1 MFEYIKADLARFK
14 EEGGG
19 SPLRILARGLVS
31 QGFQAILVY
40 RFFRWF
46 FVRGIPTQPFRFII
60 ERLTEIMTGISIPA
74 ETDIGKGLRIHHF
87 GGIIFHSHTKM
98 GEHCTVYHGVTF
110 GDKGGAG
117 EPPTIGNNVLV
128 GAGAKVLG
136 EITIGDNVKIGAN
149 AVVVASVPNNA
160 IVGGVPAKIIGENT
174 KDIWTMKAPKT
185 TINVMQCRSTYTT
198 GGGPDKTVLLM
209 AERSNKEKFRHVL
222 MYMRGANDHE
232 FQIGNWARERGLT
245 IHEVLEY
252 KKLDWSNLV
261 EIHRLI
267 KQYDI
272 DILHVRDHK
281 TCVVCYLASLPHPKV
296 KLLFTAHLWQDH
308 DSLKMKFYTWLNLL
322 FLKRYDKIIAV
333 SYALKDFMVKRGIR
347 PEKITV
353 VHNAIDVDAWNRAN
367 VRSTIRDE
375 FQIPASRKIV
385 GVVGRLRY
393 EKDLPTTLA
402 VAHNVIRERP
412 DTCFLII
419 GDGPDRADLE
429 RQVNEI
435 GLADKILFLGFRKDT
450 MNIYAALDLFLST
463 ARIEGTPNTALEAMA
478 MEAPVIYTEVGGV
491 GEIIQNGHDGL
502 LFQVGDIAGIT
513 AATLNVLN
521 NEEFA
526 RQLRENGRRSACEK
540 FSFTKRLQTVEGIY
554 EALARG
560 K

>member
-1 MFEYIKADLARFK
+1 MFKYITADLARFK

-117 EPPTIGNNVLV
+117 EPPTVGNNVLV

-136 EITIGDNVKIGAN
+136 PITIGDNVKIGAN

-174 KDIWTMKAPKT
+174 KDIWTMQPPKT

-198 GGGPDKTVLLM
+198 GGGPDKTVLLI

-222 MYMRGANDHE
+222 MYMRGANDHD

-281 TCVVCYLASLPHPKV
+281 TCVVCYLAALPHPNV

-353 VHNAIDVDAWNRAN
+353 VHNAIDVEAWNRAK
-367 VRSTIRDE
+367 VRSTIREE
-375 FQIPASRKIV
+375 FQIPAIRKIV

-402 VAHNVIRERP
+402 VAQNVIRERP
-412 DTCFLII
+412 ETCFLLV

-429 RQVNEI
+429 RQVQEM

-450 MNIYAALDLFLST
+450 MNIYAGLDLFLST

-491 GEIIQNGHDGL
+491 GEIIQDGYDGL
-502 LFQVGDIAGIT
+502 LFQVGDVAGIT
-513 AATLNVLN
+513 AATLRALN
-521 NEEFA
+521 DEDFA

-554 EALARG
+554 ENLVSC
-560 K
+560 